1 MKTWR
6 RSKNRTQ
13 IEADAKKRRLK
24 GKKYTESRDFK
35 KAYFPEAEKI
45 VYQEYKLARAQG
57 IRVDQEFLST
67 HMIMAVKKLHPEVD
81 FKGSNKWIRN
91 FNRRNGI
98 SLQTKTNTKNKSVA
112 ERLPKV
118 KHFHWWAV
126 YQMAT
131 EEP

>member
-1 MKTWR
+1 MEEPK
-6 RSKNRTQ
+6 
-13 IEADAKKRRLK
+13 
-24 GKKYTESRDFK
+24 ESRADWSWFKETNSQSRNFK
-35 KAYFPEAEKI
+35 KAYFPEAEKK
-45 VYQEYKLARAQG
+45 VYEEYKIARAQG
-57 IRVDQEFLST
+57 MSVDQEFLST
-67 HMIMAVKKLHPEVD
+67 HMILAMKTLHPEVD

-98 SLQTKTNTKNKSVA
+98 SLQIKTNTKNQSVA

-118 KHFHWWAV
+118 KNFHWWSV